1 MSDAI
6 VYNTFT
12 LDLNIGEDI
21 LPYVRTAVLIKKQVT
36 EFHTT
41 GENYYPYNVIYWG
54 EFSELYHLKLS
65 KIFKKISA
73 KSNPQEKFRLY
84 VDVKLYA
91 RSDIRTNTYGD
102 PIELMLL
109 VYYKNNKGQYEIRKL
124 QA

>member
-12 LDLNIGEDI
+12 LDLNIKEDL
-21 LPYVRTAVLIKKQVT
+21 LPYVRTMILIKKSST
-36 EFHTT
+36 EFHTI

-65 KIFKKISA
+65 KTFKKLSSE
-73 KSNPQEKFRLY
+73 SNPMEKFRLY
-84 VDVKLYA
+84 VDVKLYS
-91 RSDIRTNTYGD
+91 RTSITTNTYGY
-102 PIELMLL
+102 PVELMLL
-109 VYYKNNKGQYEIRKL
+109 VYYKNNKGQYETRKL